1 MPVCA
6 ISDVII
12 EHPENPAK
20 ICTCQIC
27 CDELKHMSC
36 VKYLHLDEIIKV

>member
-12 EHPENPAK
+12 EHPENLAK